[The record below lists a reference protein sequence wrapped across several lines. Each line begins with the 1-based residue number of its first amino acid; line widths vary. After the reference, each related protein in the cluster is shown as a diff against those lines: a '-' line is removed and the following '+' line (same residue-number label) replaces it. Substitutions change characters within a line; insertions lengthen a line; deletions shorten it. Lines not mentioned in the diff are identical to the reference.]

1 MQFLFLFFIN
11 YQRLYVGLQA
21 SLMKFVGGNCS
32 RGCGRGAA
40 KFQFPDER
48 LISQREELGKAD
60 QEETHRRVQ
69 AIEGITEALR

>member
-1 MQFLFLFFIN
+1 
-11 YQRLYVGLQA
+11 
-21 SLMKFVGGNCS
+21 MKFVGGNCC

-69 AIEGITEALR
+69 AIEGITEALS